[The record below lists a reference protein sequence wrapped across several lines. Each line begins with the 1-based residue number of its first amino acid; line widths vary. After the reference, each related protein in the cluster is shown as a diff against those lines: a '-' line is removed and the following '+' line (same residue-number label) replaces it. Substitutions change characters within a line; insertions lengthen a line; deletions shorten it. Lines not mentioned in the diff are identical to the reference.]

1 MNASK
6 FTGHVGRN
14 ITLACLL
21 LGIALIALP
30 LLFQVDMMAGGAAS
44 MLLGVFIT
52 AGSVLLLPFF
62 TKRAAIMS
70 RIHRGD
76 GVMAWWHYGGKAWE
90 KRREK
95 EIGELGAMKLG
106 GIALAVLFTLIGII
120 VFLTDVQEM
129 SLFLLMMAGIGTFFV
144 LFSQIAARVAASRIR
159 STEDEAVIHTD
170 GLFFRGSLTSWGRVM
185 NRLEAVGWDPANPDA
200 LVFCFRQLQRFSIRP
215 VFERIPIPE
224 GESPH
229 AVEIVSYYNLPL
241 TPFWME
247 HCQASG
253 RET

>member
-44 MLLGVFIT
+44 LLLGVFIT

-90 KRREK
+90 SDARR
-95 EIGELGAMKLG
+95 KLENW
-106 GIALAVLFTLIGII
+106 V
-120 VFLTDVQEM
+120 
-129 SLFLLMMAGIGTFFV
+129 
-144 LFSQIAARVAASRIR
+144 
-159 STEDEAVIHTD
+159 
-170 GLFFRGSLTSWGRVM
+170 
-185 NRLEAVGWDPANPDA
+185 P
-200 LVFCFRQLQRFSIRP
+200 
-215 VFERIPIPE
+215 
-224 GESPH
+224 
-229 AVEIVSYYNLPL
+229 
-241 TPFWME
+241 
-247 HCQASG
+247 
-253 RET
+253 